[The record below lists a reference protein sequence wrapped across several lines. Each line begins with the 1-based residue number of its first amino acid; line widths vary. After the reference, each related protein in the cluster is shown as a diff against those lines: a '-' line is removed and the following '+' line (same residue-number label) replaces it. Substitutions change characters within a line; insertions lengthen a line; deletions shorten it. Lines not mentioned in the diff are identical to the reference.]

1 MSKEI
6 LINSGVR
13 EVRAAVLTGGN
24 VSELFIERLNKKS
37 VAGNIYKGKVVKVL
51 PGMQSAFV
59 EIGLPKAAF
68 LHVADIH
75 TANQDDISYE
85 EAIINDDENMCHKE
99 LSSMENNESQHYM
112 PIQEL
117 ISEGQEIIV
126 QVTKDAIA
134 SKGARLTTHLTIPG
148 RYLVLMPGYE
158 HIGISRKI
166 ENEEERERLKDIL
179 ISLKP
184 EGMGLIARTVSDGLS
199 REELAADLEYIKGV
213 WAGVEQLK
221 EKSNAPCLLYEDHN
235 LIYKILRDVVTA
247 DTSRIFIDNK
257 EDCDNMQRF
266 LQTHLSDIDL
276 KIEYYNG
283 EEPLFDLYN
292 VEIEVNRLLDKK
304 VWLRSGGSIVIDQAE
319 ALTVIDVNT
328 GKYVGRHN
336 FDDTILK
343 TNLEASKEI
352 AHQLKMRNI
361 GGIIIVD
368 FIDMERVEDREKIL
382 STLEQYLKEDRAKT
396 SVVNIS
402 PLGLVEI
409 TRKRVRDSV
418 IRMMSEPCPYCEGRG
433 VIKSKITVCYEIMRQ
448 LSRLA
453 MQNKGSSI
461 LIEAK
466 EEVADLLLEHE
477 SEAIAEIEQRY
488 NVSIEIQQ
496 NNSSTYDR
504 YKLKITGKPNGSI

>member
-1 MSKEI
+1 M
-6 LINSGVR
+6 
-13 EVRAAVLTGGN
+13 
-24 VSELFIERLNKKS
+24 
-37 VAGNIYKGKVVKVL
+37 
-51 PGMQSAFV
+51 
-59 EIGLPKAAF
+59 
-68 LHVADIH
+68 
-75 TANQDDISYE
+75 
-85 EAIINDDENMCHKE
+85 
-99 LSSMENNESQHYM
+99 
-112 PIQEL
+112 
-117 ISEGQEIIV
+117 
-126 QVTKDAIA
+126 
-134 SKGARLTTHLTIPG
+134 
-148 RYLVLMPGYE
+148 
-158 HIGISRKI
+158 
-166 ENEEERERLKDIL
+166 
-179 ISLKP
+179 
-184 EGMGLIARTVSDGLS
+184 RT
-199 REELAADLEYIKGV
+199 
-213 WAGVEQLK
+213 
-221 EKSNAPCLLYEDHN
+221 
-235 LIYKILRDVVTA
+235 
-247 DTSRIFIDNK
+247 IFIDNK

-283 EEPLFDLYN
+283 EESLFDLYN

>member
-6 LINSGVR
+6 LINSGIR
-13 EVRAAVLTGGN
+13 EVRAAVISGGN

-59 EIGLPKAAF
+59 EIGLQKAAF
-68 LHVADIH
+68 LHVADIY
-75 TANQDDISYE
+75 TGSNDEINYDEEIS
-85 EAIINDDENMCHKE
+85 DDENMEHK
-99 LSSMENNESQHYM
+99 SSENVETVTHHYT
-112 PIQEL
+112 PIQEIL
-117 ISEGQEIIV
+117 TEGQEIIV
-126 QVTKDAIA
+126 QVAKDAIA
-134 SKGARLTTHLTIPG
+134 TKGARLTTHLTIPG

-166 ENEEERERLKDIL
+166 ENEEERERLKNIL
-179 ISLKP
+179 MSLRP
-184 EGMGLIARTVSDGLS
+184 AGMGLIARTVSDGLS
-199 REELAADLEYIKGV
+199 SEELAADLEYIKGV
-213 WAGVEQLK
+213 WAGVETVI
-221 EKSNAPCLLYEDHN
+221 EKSNAPSLVYEDHN
-235 LIYKILRDVVTA
+235 LIYKILRDVVTS
-247 DTSRIFIDNK
+247 DTSRILIDNK
-257 EDCDNMQRF
+257 EDYEKMQEF
-266 LQTHLSDIDL
+266 FNNHLSNLDL
-276 KIEYYNG
+276 KIEYYDG

-304 VWLRSGGSIVIDQAE
+304 VWLRSGGSIIIDQAE

-328 GKYVGRHN
+328 GKYVGRQN

-343 TNLEASKEI
+343 TNLEACKEI

-368 FIDMERVEDREKIL
+368 FIDMERMEDREKML

-418 IRMMSEPCPYCEGRG
+418 IRMMSEPCPYCEGKG
-433 VIKSKITVCYEIMRQ
+433 VIKSKITVCYEIMRE

-453 MQNKGSSI
+453 SQNKGTAI

-477 SEAIAEIEQRY
+477 NETIEELEKQY
-488 NVSIEIQQ
+488 MCDIEIQQ

-504 YKLKITGKPNGSI
+504 YKLKIMGKANGSI